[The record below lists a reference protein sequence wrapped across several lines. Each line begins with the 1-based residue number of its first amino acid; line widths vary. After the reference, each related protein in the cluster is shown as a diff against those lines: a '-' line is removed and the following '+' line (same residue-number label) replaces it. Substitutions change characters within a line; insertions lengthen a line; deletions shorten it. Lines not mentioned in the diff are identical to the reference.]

1 MRTARL
7 RHGANISIRR
17 TSANNSAWLPKPSS
31 AVEVGMDVIGDEEL
45 RLRRQIERL
54 VGGRVIS
61 LERQPRWRKAWFAMV
76 EREGASIAI
85 YVRGDKQID
94 AEPYPGLGREAAILD
109 LFRLNDLRVPGAYGM
124 RQDPVGIVMDRVP
137 GTRDV
142 AEAVDTREGRSV
154 AEQYIEVL
162 ARMHR
167 LDTAPFV
174 AAGMAHPQ
182 GPLETALSY
191 LNANIALYRR
201 TKRGSQP
208 LVEFALKWMRRN
220 APLHRNVARV
230 VHGDPGQFLF
240 EAGRLTCIYDFEATH
255 IGDPLS
261 DLAAL
266 RTRHGTEPLGAD
278 PGHLIRYYA
287 ELTGRPIDAAA
298 LSFHTAAF
306 MLTAVMAL
314 AGPLTDPRPQ
324 EMQLEYLTWD
334 LMTRRAMLWAMAEC
348 LGVTITPKPLAS
360 PPDGRSA
367 LVSRVL
373 RATIDRIEPKTAMG
387 AADKAS
393 AIALIDWTRGQAGAG
408 AAHGEADLDRAA
420 AILGR
425 RPSDWKAADA
435 ALERFVEQAGPEHD
449 ATLFDYFVTQTEE
462 RVAEAL
468 SIQPRLTQYALPRIV
483 L

>member
-1 MRTARL
+1 M
-7 RHGANISIRR
+7 
-17 TSANNSAWLPKPSS
+17 
-31 AVEVGMDVIGDEEL
+31 GDEEV
-45 RLRRQIERL
+45 RLRAQIERL
-54 VGGRVIS
+54 VGGRIIS
-61 LERQPRWRKAWFAMV
+61 LERQPRWRKAWYAVV
-76 EREGASIAI
+76 ERDGATVPV

-94 AEPYPGLGREAAILD
+94 AEPYPGLDREAAILG
-109 LFRLNDLRVPGAYGM
+109 LFRAYDLPVPRVYGM
-124 RQDPVGIVMDRVP
+124 TENPAAIVMDRMS

-142 AEAVDTREGRSV
+142 GHAVDDDERRRV

-162 ARMHR
+162 ARMHE

-174 AAGMAHPQ
+174 AAGMSLPQ
-182 GPLETALSY
+182 GPAETALSY
-191 LNANIALYRR
+191 LNANIVLYRR
-201 TKRGSQP
+201 TKRGAQP
-208 LVEFALKWMRRN
+208 LVEFALQWMQ
-220 APLHRNVARV
+220 RNVPMHRHTPRV

-240 EAGRLTCIYDFEATH
+240 EAGRLTGIYDFEATH
-255 IGDPLS
+255 IGDPLA

-278 PGHLIRYYA
+278 PGHLIRHYA
-287 ELTGRPIDAAA
+287 ALTGRPIDPAV

-314 AGPLTDPRPQ
+314 AGPLTEPSPR

-348 LGVTITPKPLAS
+348 LGVTITPTPLARL
-360 PPDGRSA
+360 PEGRSA
-367 LVSRVL
+367 LVARVL
-373 RATIDRIEPKTAMG
+373 EGTISRIEAASGMG

-393 AIALIDWTRGQAGAG
+393 AAALVGWVRGQAAAG
-408 AAHGEADLDRAA
+408 GVNEAADLDRAA
-420 AILGR
+420 RILGS
-425 RPSDWKAADA
+425 RPPDWQAADA
-435 ALERFVEQAGPEHD
+435 ALERFVAAAGPEHD
-449 ATLFDYFVTQTEE
+449 SMLFDYFVAQTED

>member
-1 MRTARL
+1 MNA
-7 RHGANISIRR
+7 
-17 TSANNSAWLPKPSS
+17 
-31 AVEVGMDVIGDEEL
+31 GDEEV
-45 RLRRQIERL
+45 RLTPQIERL
-54 VGGRVIS
+54 VGGRVVS
-61 LERQPRWRKAWFAMV
+61 LERQPRWRKAWYAVV
-76 EREGASIAI
+76 EREGIMVPI

-94 AEPYPGLGREAAILD
+94 AEPYPGLGREAAILE
-109 LFRLNDLRVPGAYGM
+109 LFRASDLPVPRVYGM
-124 RQDPVGIVMDRVP
+124 TDNPIGIVMDRVP
-137 GTRDV
+137 GTREVADAVDDEERRRV
-142 AEAVDTREGRSV
+142 AER
-154 AEQYIEVL
+154 YMEVL
-162 ARMHR
+162 ARMHD

-174 AAGMAHPQ
+174 AAGLALPK
-182 GPLETALSY
+182 GPKETALSY
-191 LNANIALYRR
+191 LNANIVLYRR
-201 TKRGSQP
+201 TKRGAQP
-208 LVEFALKWMRRN
+208 LVEFALKWMQRN
-220 APLHRNVARV
+220 APAHRHSARI

-287 ELTGRPIDAAA
+287 KLTGKPIDSAA

-324 EMQLEYLTWD
+324 EMQLEYLTWE

-348 LGVTITPKPLAS
+348 LDVTIVPGPTAR

-373 RATIDRIEPKTAMG
+373 EATIDRIDAATALG
-387 AADKAS
+387 AADKA
-393 AIALIDWTRGQAGAG
+393 AAAALVGWVRGQAAAG
-408 AAHGEADLDRAA
+408 AANDAADLDRAA
-420 AILGR
+420 GILGY
-425 RPSDWKAADA
+425 RPTDWRAADT
-435 ALERFVEQAGPEHD
+435 ALENFVAEAGPEYD
-449 ATLFDYFVTQTEE
+449 SILFDYFAAQTEE

-468 SIQPRLTQYALPRIV
+468 SIQPRLTQYALPRII
-483 L
+483 LQPEA

>member
-1 MRTARL
+1 MDAP
-7 RHGANISIRR
+7 
-17 TSANNSAWLPKPSS
+17 AW
-31 AVEVGMDVIGDEEL
+31 GDEEL
-45 RLRRQIERL
+45 RLRPQIERL
-54 VGGRVIS
+54 VGGRLIS
-61 LERQPRWRKAWFAMV
+61 LERQPRWRKAWYAVV
-76 EREGASIAI
+76 ESNGASIPI

-94 AEPYPGLGREAAILD
+94 AEPYPGLGREAAILN
-109 LFRLNDLRVPGAYGM
+109 LFQYNGLPVPRVYGM
-124 RQDPVGIVMDRVP
+124 TQDPVGIVMDRVP

-142 AEAVDTREGRSV
+142 AEAVDDAERRSV
-154 AEQYIEVL
+154 AEQYIETL

-182 GPLETALSY
+182 GSTETALSY

-208 LVEFALKWMRRN
+208 LVEFALRWMQRN
-220 APLHRNVARV
+220 VPLHRNIARV

-278 PGHLIRYYA
+278 PGYLIRHYA
-287 ELTGRPIDAAA
+287 ALTGEPIDAAA

-348 LGVTITPKPLAS
+348 MGVTIEPRPIVRL
-360 PPDGRSA
+360 PEGRSA
-367 LVSRVL
+367 LVARVL
-373 RATIDRIEPKTAMG
+373 ESTIGRIETSTGIG

-393 AIALIDWTRGQAGAG
+393 ALGLIAWSRGQAAAG
-408 AAHGEADLDRAA
+408 AEHETADLDRAA
-420 AILGR
+420 DILGY
-425 RPSDWKAADA
+425 RPPDWRSADA
-435 ALERFVEQAGPEHD
+435 ALESFVAGAGPED
-449 ATLFDYFVTQTEE
+449 DPVLFRYFVAQTEE

>member
-1 MRTARL
+1 MNDEEVRL
-7 RHGANISIRR
+7 R
-17 TSANNSAWLPKPSS
+17 P
-31 AVEVGMDVIGDEEL
+31 
-45 RLRRQIERL
+45 QIERL
-54 VGGRVIS
+54 VGGRIIS
-61 LERQPRWRKAWFAMV
+61 LERQPRWRKAWYAVV
-76 EREGASIAI
+76 ERDGVPVPI

-94 AEPYPGLGREAAILD
+94 AEPYPGLGREAAILR
-109 LFRLNDLRVPGAYGM
+109 LFRKNDLPVPQVYGM
-124 RQDPVGIVMDRVP
+124 TENPVGIVMDRMP

-142 AEAVDTREGRSV
+142 GHAADDDERRRV

-162 ARMHR
+162 TRMHA

-174 AAGMAHPQ
+174 AAGVALPK
-182 GPLETALSY
+182 GPMETALSY
-191 LNANIALYRR
+191 LNANIVLYRR
-201 TKRGSQP
+201 TKRGAQP
-208 LVEFALKWMRRN
+208 LVEFALKWMQ
-220 APLHRNVARV
+220 RNVPMHRDTPRV
-230 VHGDPGQFLF
+230 IHGDPGQFLF

-255 IGDPLS
+255 IGDPLA

-278 PGHLIRYYA
+278 PGHLIRHYA
-287 ELTGRPIDAAA
+287 VLTGEPIDPAA

-314 AGPLTDPRPQ
+314 AGPLTSPRPQ

-348 LGVTITPKPLAS
+348 LGVTIIAKPVTRL
-360 PPDGRSA
+360 PEGRSA

-373 RATIDRIEPKTAMG
+373 EATINRIETASDMG
-387 AADKAS
+387 AADKA
-393 AIALIDWTRGQAGAG
+393 AAAALVGWVRGQAAAG
-408 AAHGEADLDRAA
+408 DANDAADLDRAA
-420 AILGR
+420 GILGH
-425 RPSDWKAADA
+425 RPSDWQAADA
-435 ALERFVEQAGPEHD
+435 ALERFVTDAGPEHD
-449 ATLFDYFVTQTEE
+449 AILFDYFVAQTEH

>member
-1 MRTARL
+1 M
-7 RHGANISIRR
+7 
-17 TSANNSAWLPKPSS
+17 
-31 AVEVGMDVIGDEEL
+31 GDEEV
-45 RLRRQIERL
+45 RLRAQIERL
-54 VGGRVIS
+54 VGGRIIS
-61 LERQPRWRKAWFAMV
+61 LERQPRWRKAWYAVV
-76 EREGASIAI
+76 ERDGATVPI

-94 AEPYPGLGREAAILD
+94 AEPYPGLDREAAILG
-109 LFRLNDLRVPGAYGM
+109 LFRANDLPVPRVYGM
-124 RQDPVGIVMDRVP
+124 TENPAAIVMDRVS

-142 AEAVDTREGRSV
+142 GQAVDDDERRRV

-162 ARMHR
+162 ARMHE

-174 AAGMAHPQ
+174 AAGMSLPQ
-182 GPLETALSY
+182 GPAETALSY
-191 LNANIALYRR
+191 LNANIVLYRR
-201 TKRGSQP
+201 TKRGAQP
-208 LVEFALKWMRRN
+208 LVEFALQWMQ
-220 APLHRNVARV
+220 RNVPMHRHTPRV

-255 IGDPLS
+255 IGDPLA

-278 PGHLIRYYA
+278 PGHLIRHYA
-287 ELTGRPIDAAA
+287 ALTGRPIDPAA

-314 AGPLTDPRPQ
+314 AGPLTEPSPR

-348 LGVTITPKPLAS
+348 LGVTITPTPLARL
-360 PPDGRSA
+360 PEGRSA
-367 LVSRVL
+367 LVARVL
-373 RATIDRIEPKTAMG
+373 EATISRIEAASGMG

-393 AIALIDWTRGQAGAG
+393 AAALVGWVRGQAAAG
-408 AAHGEADLDRAA
+408 GVNEAADLDRAA
-420 AILGR
+420 RILGY
-425 RPSDWKAADA
+425 RPPDWQAADA
-435 ALERFVEQAGPEHD
+435 ALERFVAAAGPEHD
-449 ATLFDYFVTQTEE
+449 SMLFDYFVAQTED

>member
-1 MRTARL
+1 M
-7 RHGANISIRR
+7 
-17 TSANNSAWLPKPSS
+17 
-31 AVEVGMDVIGDEEL
+31 GDEEV
-45 RLRRQIERL
+45 RLRAQIERL
-54 VGGRVIS
+54 VGGRIVS
-61 LERQPRWRKAWFAMV
+61 LERQPRWRKAWYAVV
-76 EREGASIAI
+76 ERDGATVPI

-94 AEPYPGLGREAAILD
+94 AEPYPGLDREAAILG
-109 LFRLNDLRVPGAYGM
+109 LFRANDLPVPRVYGM
-124 RQDPVGIVMDRVP
+124 AENPAAIVMDRVS

-142 AEAVDTREGRSV
+142 GQAVDDDERRRV

-162 ARMHR
+162 ARMHE

-174 AAGMAHPQ
+174 AAGMSLPQ
-182 GPLETALSY
+182 GPAETALSY
-191 LNANIALYRR
+191 LNANIVLYRR
-201 TKRGSQP
+201 TKRGAQP
-208 LVEFALKWMRRN
+208 LVEFALQWMQ
-220 APLHRNVARV
+220 RNVPMHRHTPRV

-255 IGDPLS
+255 IGDPLA

-278 PGHLIRYYA
+278 PGHLIRHYA
-287 ELTGRPIDAAA
+287 ALTGRPIDPAA

-314 AGPLTDPRPQ
+314 AGPLTEPSPR

-348 LGVTITPKPLAS
+348 LGVTIPPTPLARL
-360 PPDGRSA
+360 PEGRSA
-367 LVSRVL
+367 LVARVL
-373 RATIDRIEPKTAMG
+373 EATISRIEAASGMG

-393 AIALIDWTRGQAGAG
+393 AAALVGWVRGQAAAG
-408 AAHGEADLDRAA
+408 GVNEAADLDRAA
-420 AILGR
+420 RILGY
-425 RPSDWKAADA
+425 RPPDWQAADA
-435 ALERFVEQAGPEHD
+435 ALERFVAAAGPEHD
-449 ATLFDYFVTQTEE
+449 SMLFDYFVAQTED

>member
-1 MRTARL
+1 
-7 RHGANISIRR
+7 
-17 TSANNSAWLPKPSS
+17 
-31 AVEVGMDVIGDEEL
+31 MDAIGDEEL

-61 LERQPRWRKAWFAMV
+61 LERQPRWRKAWYAVV
-76 EREGASIAI
+76 EREGASIPI

-94 AEPYPGLGREAAILD
+94 AEPYPGLGREAAILN
-109 LFRLNDLRVPGAYGM
+109 LFRLNDLPVPRVYGM
-124 RQDPVGIVMDRVP
+124 TEDPVGIVMDRVP

-142 AEAVDTREGRSV
+142 AESVDDHERRSV

-220 APLHRNVARV
+220 APLHRNIARV

-278 PGHLIRYYA
+278 PSHLIRHYA
-287 ELTGRPIDAAA
+287 ALTGETIDPAA

-348 LGVTITPKPLAS
+348 MGVMIDPAPAVPL
-360 PPDGRSA
+360 PEGRSA
-367 LVSRVL
+367 LVARVL
-373 RATIDRIEPKTAMG
+373 NSTIARIETATGIG

-393 AIALIDWTRGQAGAG
+393 ALTLVGWSRGQAVAG
-408 AAHGEADLDRAA
+408 AAHEAADLSRAA
-420 AILGR
+420 GILGY
-425 RPSDWKAADA
+425 RPPDWRAADA
-435 ALERFVEQAGPEHD
+435 ALESFVAGAGPEHD
-449 ATLFDYFVTQTEE
+449 PVLFAYFAAQTEE

-468 SIQPRLTQYALPRIV
+468 SIQPRLSQYALPRIV

>member
-1 MRTARL
+1 
-7 RHGANISIRR
+7 
-17 TSANNSAWLPKPSS
+17 
-31 AVEVGMDVIGDEEL
+31 MDAIGEEEL

-61 LERQPRWRKAWFAMV
+61 LERQPRWRKAWYAVV
-76 EREGASIAI
+76 EREGASIPI

-94 AEPYPGLGREAAILD
+94 AEPYPGLGREAAILN
-109 LFRLNDLRVPGAYGM
+109 LFRLNGLPVPRVYGM
-124 RQDPVGIVMDRVP
+124 TEDPIGIVMDRVP

-142 AEAVDTREGRSV
+142 AEAVGDHERRSV

-162 ARMHR
+162 ARMHH

-182 GPLETALSY
+182 GPTETALSY
-191 LNANIALYRR
+191 LNANVALYRR

-220 APLHRNVARV
+220 APLHRNIARV

-255 IGDPLS
+255 IGDPLA

-278 PGHLIRYYA
+278 PSHLIRHYA
-287 ELTGRPIDAAA
+287 ALTGETIDPGA

-334 LMTRRAMLWAMAEC
+334 LMTRRALLWAMAEC
-348 LGVTITPKPLAS
+348 MGVMIDPVPVVRL
-360 PPDGRSA
+360 PEGRSA
-367 LVSRVL
+367 LVGRVL
-373 RATIDRIEPKTAMG
+373 NATIGRIETSTVIG
-387 AADKAS
+387 ATDKAS
-393 AIALIDWTRGQAGAG
+393 ALALVGWSCGQAVAG
-408 AAHGEADLDRAA
+408 AAHEAADLGRAA
-420 AILGR
+420 GILGY
-425 RPSDWKAADA
+425 RPPDWRAADA
-435 ALERFVEQAGPEHD
+435 ALESFVAGAGPEQD
-449 ATLFDYFVTQTEE
+449 PVLFAYFAAQTEE

-468 SIQPRLTQYALPRIV
+468 SIQPRLSQYALPRIV

>member
-1 MRTARL
+1 MTLSEEEIRL
-7 RHGANISIRR
+7 G
-17 TSANNSAWLPKPSS
+17 P
-31 AVEVGMDVIGDEEL
+31 
-45 RLRRQIERL
+45 QIERL
-54 VGGRVIS
+54 VGGRIIA
-61 LERQPRWRKAWFAMV
+61 LERQPRWRKAWYAV
-76 EREGASIAI
+76 IERDGVSVPI

-94 AEPYPGLGREAAILD
+94 AEPFPGLGREAAILG
-109 LFRLNDLRVPGAYGM
+109 LFRANDLPVPRVYGM
-124 RQDPVGIVMDRVP
+124 TENPVGIVMDRVP

-142 AEAVDTREGRSV
+142 GHAADDDERRRI

-162 ARMHR
+162 ARMHE

-174 AAGMAHPQ
+174 AAGMALPQ
-182 GPLETALSY
+182 GPAETALSY
-191 LNANIALYRR
+191 LNANIVLYRR
-201 TKRGSQP
+201 TKRGAQP
-208 LVEFALKWMRRN
+208 LVEFALKWMQRN
-220 APLHRNVARV
+220 VPMHRNTPRV

-255 IGDPLS
+255 IGDPLA

-278 PGHLIRYYA
+278 PGHLIRHYA
-287 ELTGRPIDAAA
+287 GLTGKPIDPAG

-314 AGPLTDPRPQ
+314 AGPLTHPSPR

-334 LMTRRAMLWAMAEC
+334 LMTRRAMLWAVAEC
-348 LGVTITPKPLAS
+348 LGVTITPRPATPL
-360 PPDGRSA
+360 PEGRSA

-373 RATIDRIEPKTAMG
+373 EATINRIETASDMG

-393 AIALIDWTRGQAGAG
+393 AAALVGWVRGQAAAG
-408 AAHGEADLDRAA
+408 AANDAADLDRAA
-420 AILGR
+420 RILGY
-425 RPSDWKAADA
+425 RPSDWRAADA
-435 ALERFVEQAGPEHD
+435 ALELFVADAGPEHD
-449 ATLFDYFVTQTEE
+449 SMLFDYFVAQTED

>member
-1 MRTARL
+1 MTL
-7 RHGANISIRR
+7 
-17 TSANNSAWLPKPSS
+17 
-31 AVEVGMDVIGDEEL
+31 GDEEL
-45 RLRRQIERL
+45 RLAPQIESL
-54 VGGRVIS
+54 VGGRIVS
-61 LERQPRWRKAWFAMV
+61 LERQPRWRKAWYAAV
-76 EREGASIAI
+76 EREGVRVPI
-85 YVRGDKQID
+85 YIRGDKQID
-94 AEPYPGLGREAAILD
+94 AEPYPGLDREAAILG
-109 LFRLNDLRVPGAYGM
+109 LFRANNLPVPRVYGM
-124 RQDPVGIVMDRVP
+124 TENPIGIVMDRVP

-142 AEAVDTREGRSV
+142 DHAADDMERRRV

-162 ARMHR
+162 ARMHS

-174 AAGMAHPQ
+174 AAGMAHPK
-182 GPLETALSY
+182 GPADTALSY
-191 LNANIALYRR
+191 LNANIVLYRR
-201 TKRGSQP
+201 TKRGAQP
-208 LVEFALKWMRRN
+208 LVEFALQWMRRN
-220 APLHRNVARV
+220 VPMHRNTARV
-230 VHGDPGQFLF
+230 LHGDPGQFLF

-255 IGDPLS
+255 IGDPLA

-278 PGHLIRYYA
+278 PDHLIRHYA
-287 ELTGRPIDAAA
+287 ALTGQPIDAAA

-348 LGVTITPKPLAS
+348 RGVTITPKPLT
-360 PPDGRSA
+360 PLPEGRSA

-373 RATIDRIEPKTAMG
+373 EATINRIEPKTAMG

-393 AIALIDWTRGQAGAG
+393 AAALIGWARGQAAGG
-408 AAHGEADLDRAA
+408 AAHDAADLARAA
-420 AILGR
+420 AILGY
-425 RPSDWKAADA
+425 RPSDWQAADA
-435 ALERFVEQAGPEHD
+435 ALERFVTEAGPEHD
-449 ATLFDYFVTQTEE
+449 SILFDYFVAQTEE

-468 SIQPRLTQYALPRIV
+468 SIQPRLTQYALPRII